1 MIRKEFLMP
10 KIKLQGRVF
19 IKGGIRVV
27 TGLHIGGGSAG
38 VQIGQIDNIVVRDP
52 LTMMPYI
59 PGSSIKGK
67 MRSLSEKLAGLD
79 QNTPIGGVRIH
90 TAQNYEQ
97 CKNCH
102 VCHIFGVPAQE
113 EQSSSREKQFSAPT
127 RLIVRDSLLEPDS
140 LEGAKTDYLFTEIKW
155 EVAIDRITSAAVP
168 RQMERVPA
176 GALFKDFE
184 MVYTLY
190 ELEDEAADA
199 DAKRLKKVFEAMQ
212 LIEDDYLGGLGS
224 RGSGK
229 IQFENLIISCR
240 PGTSYGAKAEPD
252 VYNGSEMSLS
262 QLLEEQDN
270 IVNWVKKEIGLTASD
285 T

>member
-1 MIRKEFLMP
+1 MP

-19 IKGGIRVV
+19 IKGGIRAV
-27 TGLHIGGGSAG
+27 TGLHIGAGSTG
-38 VQIGQIDNIVVRDP
+38 VQIGQVDNIVVRDP

-59 PGSSIKGK
+59 PGSSVKGK

-90 TAQNYEQ
+90 TAQDYEE
-97 CKNCH
+97 CKDCH

-113 EQSSSREKQFSAPT
+113 EESSSKKKSFAAPT
-127 RLIVRDSLLEPDS
+127 RLIVRDSLLDEKS
-140 LEGAKTDYLFTEIKW
+140 LQDAKTDYLYTEIKW
-155 EVAIDRITSAAVP
+155 EAAIDRITSAAVP

-190 ELEDEAADA
+190 KLEDAEEDA
-199 DAKRLKKVFEAMQ
+199 DAKRVKKVFEAMQ
-212 LIEDDYLGGLGS
+212 LLEDDYLGGLGS

-229 IQFENLIISCR
+229 IEFEELTISCR
-240 PGTSYGAKAEPD
+240 PGHKYGAIASPD
-252 VYNGSEMSLS
+252 VYEDGLSMSLH
-262 QLLEEQDN
+262 QLLEKQDD
-270 IVNWVKKEIGLTASD
+270 IVDWVKNEISNP
-285 T
+285 

>member
-1 MIRKEFLMP
+1 MP

-19 IKGGIRVV
+19 IKGYLRAV
-27 TGLHIGGGSAG
+27 TGLHIGAGSEG

-52 LTMMPYI
+52 LTMAPYI
-59 PGSSIKGK
+59 PGSSVKGK

-79 QNTPIGGVRIH
+79 QNTRIGRNVRIH
-90 TAQNYEQ
+90 VAEDEEHY
-97 CKNCH
+97 KDCH
-102 VCHIFGVPAQE
+102 VCHIFGVPGKKPF
-113 EQSSSREKQFSAPT
+113 SSPT
-127 RLIVRDSLLEPDS
+127 RLILRDSFLDS
-140 LEGAKTDYLFTEIKW
+140 ESLQDAKTDYLFTEIKW
-155 EVAIDRITSAAVP
+155 EVAIDRITSEAVP

-190 ELEDEAADA
+190 KLEDVAEDA
-199 DAKRLKKVFEAMQ
+199 DANRLKKVFEAMQ

-229 IQFENLIISCR
+229 IQFENLTISCR

-252 VYNGSEMSLS
+252 VYNGSGMSLS
-262 QLLEEQDN
+262 QLLEKQEE
-270 IVNWVKKEIGLTASD
+270 IVDWVKKEIGLTASD